1 MIREAISKLIEGRH
15 LTQAE
20 ATGVM
25 GGIMSGESTSAQIG
39 AFLIA
44 LRIKG
49 ETVDEIAG
57 CAEAMRGKATR
68 ITTRHSSV
76 VDTCGTGGDN
86 SSTFNIST
94 TAAFVLAGA
103 GLCIAKHG
111 NRAMSS
117 RCGSADVLKSL
128 GINLDLTPEQVG
140 RCLDEVG
147 IGFLFAPMLH
157 TAMKHALGPRR
168 EIGTRTVFNVL
179 GPLTNPAGAHRQ
191 LIGVYSPNLTD
202 TLAEVLL
209 RLGSE
214 RALVVH
220 GSDGLDEITTTG
232 ETKVS
237 ELRDG
242 MVQTYPIQP
251 EDFGL
256 KRASL
261 QDLKGDDEE
270 TNAKILTDVLKGAEG
285 PKRDVVLLNAAA
297 GITAGGSASD
307 IGEGISIARDSIDS
321 GRAMK
326 KLEGLR
332 KMSNAG

>member
-220 GSDGLDEITTTG
+220 GSDGLDEITTTE

>member
-1 MIREAISKLIEGRH
+1 MIREAISKLIDGRH

-20 ATGVM
+20 AAGVM
-25 GGIMSGESTSAQIG
+25 EGIMSGESTPAQIG

-68 ITTRHSSV
+68 IKTRHPSV

-103 GLCIAKHG
+103 GLCVAKHG

-117 RCGSADVLKSL
+117 RCGSADVLKAL
-128 GINLDLTPEQVG
+128 GVNLDLTPEQVG
-140 RCLDEVG
+140 RCLDEGG

-157 TAMKHALGPRR
+157 TAMKHAVGPRR

-179 GPLTNPAGAHRQ
+179 GPLTNPAGARRQ

-237 ELRDG
+237 ELQDG
-242 MVQTYPIQP
+242 TVHTYPIQP

-261 QDLKGDDEE
+261 QDLKGGDEE
-270 TNAKILTDVLKGAEG
+270 TNAKILTDVLKGADG
-285 PKRDVVLLNAAA
+285 PKRDAVLLNAAA
-297 GITAGGSASD
+297 GITAGGSAPD

-321 GRAMK
+321 GRALK

-332 KMSNAG
+332 EMSNAG